1 MRILFRILGVN
12 LSGFRQRALAFLRAP
27 YFFNSWRFIMKI
39 EAGLKYTEKDEW
51 VRVEGNFGFIGIS
64 DYAQDQ
70 LSDIVYLE
78 YLVSEGEEIGK
89 GDEIGTI
96 ESVKAASE
104 IYSPVSGTVVEL
116 NEDLLD
122 TPETVNS
129 DPYGEA
135 WMIKV
140 ELSDTAELDS
150 LMDAAAYEKNVEER
164 ES

>member
-1 MRILFRILGVN
+1 
-12 LSGFRQRALAFLRAP
+12 
-27 YFFNSWRFIMKI
+27 MKI

-51 VRVEGNFGFIGIS
+51 VRVEGNFAFIGIS

-70 LSDIVYLE
+70 LSDIVFLE
-78 YLVSEGEEIGK
+78 YLVGDGETIAK
-89 GDEIGTI
+89 GDEVATI

-122 TPETVNS
+122 TPEVVNS

-140 ELSDTAELDS
+140 ELSDASELDS
-150 LMDAAAYEKNVEER
+150 LFDADAYKKNVEER
-164 ES
+164 EG

>member
-1 MRILFRILGVN
+1 
-12 LSGFRQRALAFLRAP
+12 
-27 YFFNSWRFIMKI
+27 MKL
-39 EAGLKYTEKDEW
+39 EEGYKYTGKDEW
-51 VRVEGNFGFIGIS
+51 VKVEGDVALIGIS
-64 DYAQDQ
+64 DHAQDQ

-78 YLVSEGEEIGK
+78 YLVSEGDEISK
-89 GDEIGTI
+89 GEEIGTI

-104 IYSPVSGTVVEL
+104 IYSPVSGKVVEL

-122 TPETVNS
+122 APETVNS

-140 ELSDTAELDS
+140 ELSDPSELDS
-150 LMDAAAYEKNVEER
+150 LFDAEAYQKNVEER

>member
-1 MRILFRILGVN
+1 
-12 LSGFRQRALAFLRAP
+12 
-27 YFFNSWRFIMKI
+27 MKI
-39 EAGLKYTEKDEW
+39 EQGYKYTEKDEW
-51 VRVEGNFGFIGIS
+51 VRVDGNSATFGIT

-78 YLVSEGEEIGK
+78 YFVSEG
-89 GDEIGTI
+89 DEVEQGGEFGTI

-104 IYSPVSGTVVEL
+104 IYSPVSGKVVEL

-129 DPYGEA
+129 DPYGAA

-140 ELSDTAELDS
+140 EMTDPDELDN
-150 LMDAAAYEKNVEER
+150 LMDAAAYEKNIEER

>member
-1 MRILFRILGVN
+1 
-12 LSGFRQRALAFLRAP
+12 
-27 YFFNSWRFIMKI
+27 MKI
-39 EAGLKYTEKDEW
+39 EEGLKYTDKDEW
-51 VRVEGNFGFIGIS
+51 VKVEGNIGTIGIS
-64 DYAQDQ
+64 DYAQEQ

-78 YLVSEGEEIGK
+78 YLVSEGDELEKGEEFA
-89 GDEIGTI
+89 TI

-104 IYSPVSGTVVEL
+104 VYSPVSGKVIEL

-129 DPYGEA
+129 DPYGNA

-140 ELSDTAELDS
+140 EMSDPSELDS
-150 LMDAAAYEKNVEER
+150 LMDTVAYGKNVEER

>member
-1 MRILFRILGVN
+1 
-12 LSGFRQRALAFLRAP
+12 
-27 YFFNSWRFIMKI
+27 MKI

>member
-1 MRILFRILGVN
+1 
-12 LSGFRQRALAFLRAP
+12 
-27 YFFNSWRFIMKI
+27 MKI
-39 EAGLKYTEKDEW
+39 EANLKYTGKDEW
-51 VRVEGNFGFIGIS
+51 VRVEGNLGYIGIS
-64 DYAQDQ
+64 DYAQEQ

-78 YLVSEGEEIGK
+78 YLVSEGDEVGK
-89 GDEIGTI
+89 GDEVATI

-122 TPETVNS
+122 APETVNS

-135 WMIKV
+135 WMMKI
-140 ELSDTAELDS
+140 ELSDEGELDS

>member
-1 MRILFRILGVN
+1 
-12 LSGFRQRALAFLRAP
+12 
-27 YFFNSWRFIMKI
+27 MKI
-39 EAGLKYTEKDEW
+39 EAGYKYTEKDEW

-64 DYAQDQ
+64 DYAQEQ

-78 YLVSEGEEIGK
+78 YLVGEGDEVGK
-89 GDEIGTI
+89 GDEVATI

-122 TPETVNS
+122 APEGVNS
-129 DPYGEA
+129 DPFGEA

-140 ELSDTAELDS
+140 ELSDTGELDN
-150 LMDAAAYEKNVEER
+150 LLDADAYQKNVDER

>member
-1 MRILFRILGVN
+1 
-12 LSGFRQRALAFLRAP
+12 
-27 YFFNSWRFIMKI
+27 MKI
-39 EAGLKYTEKDEW
+39 EEGLKYTEKDEW

-78 YLVSEGEEIGK
+78 YLVSEGEEISK

>member
-1 MRILFRILGVN
+1 
-12 LSGFRQRALAFLRAP
+12 
-27 YFFNSWRFIMKI
+27 MKL
-39 EAGLKYTEKDEW
+39 EEGYKYTEKDEW
-51 VRVEGNFGFIGIS
+51 VKVEGDLALIGIS
-64 DYAQDQ
+64 DHAQDQ

-78 YLVSEGEEIGK
+78 YLVSEGDEISK

-104 IYSPVSGTVVEL
+104 IYSPVSGKVVEL

-122 TPETVNS
+122 APENVNS

-140 ELSDTAELDS
+140 ELSDPSELDS
-150 LMDAAAYEKNVEER
+150 LFDAAAYQKNVEER